1 MRALRFALVALAR
14 DWKSGE
20 LRVLMLALIVAVGAL
35 TAVGFFTS
43 RVSQAVA
50 AQASE
55 VLAADLRLQSSEPID
70 AAYAQEAQRRGVR
83 TANAMALVSVIF
95 HGELSQLTSLRP
107 VSDGYP
113 LRGRVRIA
121 DQPFGVAR
129 ATEDI
134 PAPGEIWADARLL
147 STLDAQVGASLNI
160 GAATLKVTRVLD
172 YRPDQGATFVELAP
186 NALMNIADMPATQ
199 LVQPGSRVTY
209 LALFAGAPG
218 PIAAFKTY
226 LEEHRKPGE
235 RLLDIAEASPQI
247 QNSMD
252 RAGRFL
258 SLAGLVSV
266 LLAAIAVAMAARRY
280 AQRHLDNVALMKCM
294 GASQGFILSMSMMEL
309 VLLAVIGAAIGTAI
323 GYLAQSGLA
332 WLLQDLIRGELP
344 APGIESAYLGLVTA
358 VAVLTG
364 FALPPLLQL
373 RDVPP
378 LRVLRRNME
387 PPPLAYSITYGFA
400 IGAIFLMLAWV
411 IRDRNLVLGVAAGMT
426 GTLLA
431 LMAAGWL
438 LVKSLARFRGGV
450 GVAWR
455 YGLANIARRGRESIV
470 QIVAFGLGLMVL
482 LLLAVVR
489 TDLLEDWRASL
500 PAKVPNHFLINIRP
514 AEQQAVR
521 DFFVSRGVAEPKLYP
536 MIRARLTNINGRPTS
551 ELSFESGRAQ
561 NFAEREQNLT
571 WASEPQKDNKIVAGR
586 WWDESD
592 AGRALV
598 SVATDFQEELGLK
611 LGDRLIFDVAG
622 ETLEVEIA
630 NFREVQWDS
639 FQPNFFL
646 VLPPGLLDQAAGSY
660 MTSVYLDAEQR
671 RSLVQLVR
679 QFPSISIFDLDALLR
694 QVREVMDKASLAV
707 QYVFLFTLLAGITV
721 LLAAIQSTRDER
733 RYESAMLRTL
743 GATRRTV
750 LQGVAAEFVALGML
764 SGVLGALGAS
774 VAGYFLATQFFNL
787 EYSVD
792 LWVWAVGLVF
802 GVLVVGVSGTLATR
816 SVINHPPIETL
827 RQN

>member
-1 MRALRFALVALAR
+1 MRALRFALLALAR

-20 LRVLMLALIVAVGAL
+20 LRVLMLALVVAVAAL

-50 AQASE
+50 VQAAE
-55 VLAADLRLQSSEPID
+55 VLAADLRLQSSEPIRATY
-70 AAYAQEAQRRGVR
+70 AAEARRRGVH
-83 TANAMALVSVIF
+83 TADAMALVSVVF
-95 HGELSQLTSLRP
+95 YGERSQLTSLRP
-107 VSDGYP
+107 VSEGYP

-121 DQPFGVAR
+121 DQPFSRAR
-129 ATEDI
+129 ITDDI
-134 PAPGEIWADARLL
+134 PARGEVWADSRLL
-147 STLDAQVGASLNI
+147 ATLDAPIGASLNI
-160 GAATLKVTRVLD
+160 GAATLKVARVLD
-172 YRPDQGATFVELAP
+172 YRPDQGATFVDLAP
-186 NALMNIADMPATQ
+186 SLLMNLADMPATQ
-199 LVQPGSRVTY
+199 LVQPGSRLTY
-209 LALFAGAPG
+209 LALFAGTPNR
-218 PIAAFKTY
+218 IAEFKTY

-247 QNSMD
+247 QDSMD

-258 SLAGLVSV
+258 SLSGLVSV

-294 GASQGFILSMSMMEL
+294 GASQGFILSISMMEL
-309 VLLAVIGAAIGTAI
+309 VLLAVIGAMIGTTL
-323 GYLAQSGLA
+323 GYLAQEGLA
-332 WLLQDLIRGELP
+332 WLLKDLIRGELP

-358 VAVLTG
+358 TAVLTG

-378 LRVLRRNME
+378 MRVLRRNME
-387 PPPLAYSITYGFA
+387 PPPLAYTITYGFA
-400 IGAIFLMLAWV
+400 IGAILLMLAWV
-411 IRDRNLVLGVAAGMT
+411 VRDGVLVLGVAAGMT
-426 GTLLA
+426 GTLVA
-431 LMAAGWL
+431 LLGAGWL

-470 QIVAFGLGLMVL
+470 QVVAFGLGLMVL

-500 PAKVPNHFLINIRP
+500 PDNVPNHFLINIRP
-514 AEQQAVR
+514 DEQQAVR
-521 DFFVSRGVAEPKLYP
+521 DFFMSRGVEAPKLFP
-536 MIRARLTNINGRPTS
+536 MIRARLLSVNGRSTA
-551 ELSFESGRAQ
+551 ELSFASGRAQ
-561 NFAEREQNLT
+561 NFAEREQNLS
-571 WASEPQKDNKIVAGR
+571 WASEPQADNKIVAGR

-598 SVATDFQEELGLK
+598 SVASDFQEELGLK
-611 LGDRLIFDVAG
+611 LGDRLTFDIAG
-622 ETLEVEIA
+622 ETLEVEVA
-630 NFREVQWDS
+630 NVREVQWDS

-646 VLPPGLLDQAAGSY
+646 VLPPGLLDQAVGTY
-660 MTSVYLDAEQR
+660 MTSVYLNAEQR
-671 RSLVQLVR
+671 RSLVNLVR
-679 QFPSISIFDLDALLR
+679 QFPSVSVFDLDALLK
-694 QVREVMDKASLAV
+694 QVRGVMDKASLAV

-721 LLAAIQSTRDER
+721 LLAAIQATRDER
-733 RYESAMLRTL
+733 RYESAILRTL

-750 LQGVAAEFVALGML
+750 LQGVAAEFVALGIL

-774 VAGYFLATQFFNL
+774 VVGYFVATRLFNL

-792 LWVWAVGLVF
+792 LWVWSVGLGF
-802 GVLVVGVSGTLATR
+802 GVLVVGLSGTLATR
-816 SVINHPPIETL
+816 SVINHPPVATL

>member
-1 MRALRFALVALAR
+1 MRALRFALLALTR

-20 LRVLMLALIVAVGAL
+20 LRVLMLALIVAVAAL

-50 AQASE
+50 LQAAE
-55 VLAADLRLQSSEPID
+55 VLAADLRLQSSEPI
-70 AAYAQEAQRRGVR
+70 AETYAQEARRRGVR
-83 TANAMALVSVIF
+83 SADAMALVSVVF
-95 HGELSQLTSLRP
+95 HGERSQLTSVRP
-107 VSDGYP
+107 VSSGYP

-121 DQPFGVAR
+121 DQPFSPAR
-129 ATEDI
+129 TTEDI
-134 PAPGEIWADARLL
+134 PPPGEIWADARLL
-147 STLDAQVGASLNI
+147 STLDAPIGASLNI

-172 YRPDQGATFVELAP
+172 YRPDQGATFVDLAP
-186 NALMNIADMPATQ
+186 NMLMNIDDMPSTQ
-199 LVQPGSRVTY
+199 LVQPGSRLTY
-209 LALFAGAPG
+209 LALFAGTPNR
-218 PIAAFKTY
+218 IAEFKTY

-247 QNSMD
+247 KDSMD

-258 SLAGLVSV
+258 NLAGLVSV

-294 GASQGFILSMSMMEL
+294 GASQGFILSISMMEL
-309 VLLAVIGAAIGTAI
+309 VLLAVIGAALGTTL
-323 GYLAQSGLA
+323 GFLAQEGLA
-332 WLLQDLIRGELP
+332 WLLKDLIRGELP
-344 APGIESAYLGLVTA
+344 GPGTESAYLGLVTA
-358 VAVLTG
+358 IAVLTG

-387 PPPLAYSITYGFA
+387 PPPLAYTITYGFA
-400 IGAIFLMLAWV
+400 IGAILLMLVWV
-411 IRDRNLVLGVAAGMT
+411 VRDVSLVLGVAAGMA
-426 GTLLA
+426 GTMLA
-431 LMAAGWL
+431 LLGAGWL

-500 PAKVPNHFLINIRP
+500 PENVPNHFLINIRP
-514 AEQQAVR
+514 TEQQAVR
-521 DFFVSRGVAEPKLYP
+521 EFFVSRGVAEPRLYP
-536 MIRARLTNINGRPTS
+536 MIRARLTTINGRPTS

-571 WASEPQKDNKIVAGR
+571 WASEPQADNKIVAGR
-586 WWDESD
+586 WWNESD

-598 SVATDFQEELGLK
+598 SVATDFQEELDLK
-611 LGDRLIFDVAG
+611 LGDRLTFDVAG

-630 NFREVQWDS
+630 NVREVQWDS

-679 QFPSISIFDLDALLR
+679 QFPSVSIFDLDALLR
-694 QVREVMDKASLAV
+694 QVRDVMDKASLAV

-721 LLAAIQSTRDER
+721 LLAAIQATRDER

-750 LQGVAAEFVALGML
+750 LQGVAAEFVALGLL
-764 SGVLGALGAS
+764 SGLLGALGAT
-774 VAGYFLATQFFNL
+774 VAGYFLATRLFNL

-792 LWVWAVGLVF
+792 LWVWAVGLGF

-816 SVINHPPIETL
+816 SVINHPPVATL